1 MATRPAGLRAMMRA
15 FEADTTDPELLRS
28 CAFPVYLAYGL
39 LTHEGIIRRFQALAG
54 LLPDVWIEAY
64 PGLHHFSPPQR
75 SRPGHYAAAL
85 RHLWARAEAGRSAA
99 GGGDSAYAA

>member
-1 MATRPAGLRAMMRA
+1 M
-15 FEADTTDPELLRS
+15 
-28 CAFPVYLAYGL
+28 
-39 LTHEGIIRRFQALAG
+39 IRRLQALAG

-85 RHLWARAEAGRSAA
+85 RHLWARAEAGRAASA
-99 GGGDSAYAA
+99 GGDTGYAA